1 MRHTPHPAYPRIARH
16 TLVAMALEREF
27 FTTDPVSLAKAL
39 LGATLVR
46 VVEGRRLAGRIVETE
61 AYLGVQDLAAHSK
74 GGHRS
79 PRNESMYQHPGTAY
93 VYFTYGMHHCFNIV
107 CGEQRDPH
115 EPVAVLVRA
124 LEPTEGL
131 GQMRAHR
138 AGPRRVATLRDR
150 DLCSGPAKLCQA
162 LAIDREFDRADL
174 VTSQALFVEAER
186 PEPIASQIASADI
199 GSGPRIGVAY
209 AGAWAGKELRFFV
222 RGNAHVS
229 RSENRRE
236 APP

>member
-1 MRHTPHPAYPRIARH
+1 MRLDRAFYTA
-16 TLVAMALEREF
+16 
-27 FTTDPVSLAKAL
+27 DPVSLARAL

-46 VVEGRRLAGRIVETE
+46 VLEGRRLAGRIVETE
-61 AYLGVQDLAAHSK
+61 AYLGAQDLAAHSK

-79 PRNESMYQHPGTAY
+79 PRNESMYQRPGTAY
-93 VYFTYGMHHCFNIV
+93 VYFTYGMHHCFNVV
-107 CGEQRDPH
+107 CGDQGDPH
-115 EPVAVLVRA
+115 EPVAVLIRA

-131 GQMRAHR
+131 DQMRAHR
-138 AGPRRVATLRDR
+138 TGRRRAPLRDR

-162 LAIDREFDRADL
+162 LSIDREFDRADL
-174 VTSQALFVEAER
+174 VVSDTLFIEAER
-186 PEPIASQIASADI
+186 PEPIASRIASVDI

-229 RSENRRE
+229 RSERRLE